1 MSTANERILGL
12 CLMTAALS
20 IVPFSHVQAGV
31 NVAPVAA
38 EEPVPSA
45 SVGAAEL
52 SRAAADSRKA
62 RKPRVSLKCYQEGR
76 LIHEST
82 DVNLAE
88 RQSAAL
94 TLSSSLSGQPAV
106 QVIDLKSGLC
116 LIETR
121 AP

>member
-1 MSTANERILGL
+1 MSTANERTLALCGL
-12 CLMTAALS
+12 AAALW
-20 IVPFSHVQAGV
+20 IVPLSPALAGV
-31 NVAPVAA
+31 NVTPAA
-38 EEPVPSA
+38 ADESAPSA
-45 SVGAAEL
+45 SIGAAEL
-52 SRAAADSRKA
+52 SRAAVDSRKA